1 MIDKAIRYFKATNG
15 KKSMKIQH
23 QISSGLSRDDFIDI
37 YDHYD
42 EWCLILA
49 CMIVTRKR
57 LSRGKVKRII
67 DDIFGEERLK

>member
-49 CMIVTRKR
+49 CVIVTRKR

-67 DDIFGEERLK
+67 DDIFRKE

>member
-1 MIDKAIRYFKATNG
+1 MIDKAINYFKATNG
-15 KKSMKIQH
+15 RKSMKIQH
-23 QISSGLSRDDFIDI
+23 QKSSGLSHDDFIDI

-57 LSRGKVKRII
+57 LSSGKVKRII
-67 DDIFGEERLK
+67 DSIFEEER